1 MTQISATRRVQHI
14 VAGSDIMQGSAVRPL
29 SLPPMPP
36 RLSDLEIQRALGALP
51 GWSRRRNVLTKTF
64 TWPTFAQGIEFVA
77 RVATQ
82 ADAMNHHPD
91 IDIRY
96 TKVTCALSTHDAGG
110 ITELDLKLAGE
121 IERVAAE

>member
-1 MTQISATRRVQHI
+1 
-14 VAGSDIMQGSAVRPL
+14 
-29 SLPPMPP
+29 MPP

-64 TWPTFAQGIEFVA
+64 TFPTFAQGIEFVR
-77 RVATQ
+77 RVAAA
-82 ADAMNHHPD
+82 ADSMNHHPD

-96 TKVTCALSTHDAGG
+96 TKITCALSTHDAGG

-121 IERVAAE
+121 IERVATA